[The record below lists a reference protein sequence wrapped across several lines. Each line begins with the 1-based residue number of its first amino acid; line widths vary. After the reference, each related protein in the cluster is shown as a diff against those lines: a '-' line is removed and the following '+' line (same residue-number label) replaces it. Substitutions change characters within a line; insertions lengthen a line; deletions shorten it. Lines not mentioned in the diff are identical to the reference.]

1 MTVIVAT
8 REGMWSDSNCT
19 TGNIYYPTE
28 KIYRIGG
35 KLVGVA
41 GDNLAIERFLVWFRG
56 TRKKPIA
63 TGEGSFSA
71 LVLTKR
77 GLFCYEDCSLPDMI
91 LRDWHAIGTGGGVAI
106 GALAMGADAHAAVEI
121 ACEHADGC
129 GPPVQEFTL

>member
-8 REGMWSDSNCT
+8 KTAMYSDGRCT
-19 TGNIYYPTE
+19 IGSLYFPTE
-28 KIYRIGG
+28 KVFRIGG

-41 GDNLAIERFLVWFRG
+41 GDNSAIERFLAWYRG
-56 TRKKPIA
+56 TRKKPIP

-77 GLFCYEDCSLPDMI
+77 GLYCYEDCSLPDLV
-91 LRDWHAIGTGGGVAI
+91 LRDWHAIGSGGAVAI
-106 GALAMGADAHAAVEI
+106 GALAMGADARRAVEI